1 MVVLLFKG
9 NVLFATGSDTFARNP
24 EASNFSLNGTSRPG
38 PVFPG
43 ISVRVGLGGEM
54 CTGFGEETDDTC
66 NKLESLKIKKKQ
78 RNKSY
83 ITCPAQISIC
93 FCKSVMKN
101 YRQCNAH
108 SSRMRNLVHN

>member
-1 MVVLLFKG
+1 MFKG

-38 PVFPG
+38 LVFPG

-66 NKLESLKIKKKQ
+66 NKLESLKIKKKKQ
-78 RNKSY
+78 EIKVTLLARHKY
-83 ITCPAQISIC
+83 QYVFTR
-93 FCKSVMKN
+93 V
-101 YRQCNAH
+101 
-108 SSRMRNLVHN
+108 

>member
-9 NVLFATGSDTFARNP
+9 NVLFATGSDTFTRNP

-38 PVFPG
+38 LVFPG

-54 CTGFGEETDDTC
+54 CTGFGEEIDDTC

-78 RNKSY
+78 TKKKKLHYLPGTNINMFLQECNEKLW
-83 ITCPAQISIC
+83 
-93 FCKSVMKN
+93 SV
-101 YRQCNAH
+101 
-108 SSRMRNLVHN
+108 